1 MAFRLPRLRPAFV
14 VIAASIGLAG
24 CATPPSRDNLF
35 VTRTTTKS
43 PADVHQSIRQYV
55 TQKGWL
61 YINDNKLKRG
71 EITQVR
77 ICDPKAAANVWNA
90 GLQIS
95 AMMPC
100 GHMSIYQEGG
110 ATKLTMLHP
119 RFLTM
124 LDPHPAVKEL
134 ADAVSGPFLLMMDEV
149 IR

>member
-1 MAFRLPRLRPAFV
+1 MSISFLRFRSTLV
-14 VIAASIGLAG
+14 VIAAGIGLAG
-24 CATPPSRDNLF
+24 CATPPSRDTIF
-35 VTRTTTKS
+35 VTRTSSKS

-61 YINDNKLKRG
+61 YINDNKLKGG

-77 ICDPKAAANVWNA
+77 ICDPKAAANIWSA
-90 GLQIS
+90 GLQVS

-110 ATKLTMLHP
+110 RTKLTMLHP
-119 RFLTM
+119 SFLTL

-134 ADAVSGPFLLMMDEV
+134 AVAVTGPYLLMMDEV
-149 IR
+149 TK